1 MRMLRYQVHIPENN
15 FIWLETNILQVLQ
28 AQQ

>member
-15 FIWLETNILQVLQ
+15 LIWLETNILQVLQ